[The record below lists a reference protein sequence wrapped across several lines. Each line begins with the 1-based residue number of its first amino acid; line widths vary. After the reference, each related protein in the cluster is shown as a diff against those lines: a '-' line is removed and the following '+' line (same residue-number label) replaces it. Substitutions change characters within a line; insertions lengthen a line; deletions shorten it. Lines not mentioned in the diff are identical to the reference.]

1 MYCGKCGKKIL
12 DDVAFCPNCGAP
24 VAVKPTPQQKISRPS
39 SENTAEKTKG
49 GVAKFFKNKLFFVLL
64 VLVLGAAVY
73 LGWQFL
79 GTNKLP
85 AGEDTSSTVSQ
96 SGAAQ
101 FVNSASAETASDK
114 LESSSSKSDSADAIF
129 EARRKRQSSRDAA
142 MALLDEALKNVDE
155 DSAGKGELVEQAA
168 DIAQDI
174 LKETNAEKLLQAKG
188 YEEAVVYV
196 DGENCSVVV
205 AGKLEDADMLIIQE
219 IVMDQTG
226 FSADKITI
234 TGTE

>member
-24 VAVKPTPQQKISRPS
+24 VEVKVAPQQEANLPLSGHS
-39 SENTAEKTKG
+39 AGKTESG
-49 GVAKFFKNKLFFVLL
+49 TAKFPQNKLFYVLL

-79 GTNKLP
+79 GTNRLP
-85 AGEDTSSTVSQ
+85 AGEDTFSAVSQ

-101 FVNSASAETASDK
+101 FVNSTSAETASDK
-114 LESSSSKSDSADAIF
+114 LESSSSKSDSADAIS
-129 EARRKRQSSRDAA
+129 EARRSRDAA
-142 MALLDEALKNVDE
+142 MTSLDEALKNADE
-155 DSAGKGELVEQAA
+155 DSEEKGELFEQAA

>member
-1 MYCGKCGKKIL
+1 MYCGKKIL

-101 FVNSASAETASDK
+101 LVNSTSAKTASDK
-114 LESSSSKSDSADAIF
+114 LESSFSESDSADAIS
-129 EARRKRQSSRDAA
+129 EARRSRDAA
-142 MALLDEALKNVDE
+142 MTSLDEALKNADE
-155 DSAGKGELVEQAA
+155 DSEEKGELFEQAA

>member
-1 MYCGKCGKKIL
+1 MYCEKCGKKIL

-79 GTNKLP
+79 GTNRLP
-85 AGEDTSSTVSQ
+85 AGKDTFSAVSQ

-101 FVNSASAETASDK
+101 LVNSTSAETASDK
-114 LESSSSKSDSADAIF
+114 LESSSSKSDSADAIS
-129 EARRKRQSSRDAA
+129 EARRSRDAA
-142 MALLDEALKNVDE
+142 MTSLDEALKNADE
-155 DSAGKGELVEQAA
+155 DSEEKRELFEQAV
-168 DIAQDI
+168 DISQDI
-174 LKETNAEKLLQAKG
+174 LKETNIEDYLQAKG
-188 YEEAVVYV
+188 YETIAYV

-205 AGKLEDADMLIIQE
+205 AGKLEDTDMLIIQE
-219 IVMDQTG
+219 AVMDQTG

>member
-12 DDVAFCPNCGAP
+12 DDVAFCPNCGASVEVK
-24 VAVKPTPQQKISRPS
+24 VAPQQETNLPLSGHS
-39 SENTAEKTKG
+39 AGKTESG
-49 GVAKFFKNKLFFVLL
+49 TAKFPKNKLVFVLL

-114 LESSSSKSDSADAIF
+114 LESSSSKSDSADAIS
-129 EARRKRQSSRDAA
+129 EARRSRDAA
-142 MALLDEALKNVDE
+142 MTSLDEALKNADE
-155 DSAGKGELVEQAA
+155 DSEEKRELFEQAV
-168 DIAQDI
+168 DISQDI
-174 LKETNAEKLLQAKG
+174 LKETNIEDYLQAKG
-188 YEEAVVYV
+188 YETIAYV

-205 AGKLEDADMLIIQE
+205 AGKLEDTDMLIIQE
-219 IVMDQTG
+219 AVMDQTG